1 MYQGGATLDVKAAND
16 KKIVS
21 IELTF
26 ANNHYYLAADS
37 GSLTAE
43 APVRTWTGEA
53 ANVKF
58 TSTGTD
64 KDHRAYVSAIKVVY
78 K

>member
-1 MYQGGATLDVKAAND
+1 MYQNGSLLNVTASNGKTIKQ
-16 KKIVS
+16 

-37 GSLTAE
+37 GSFTPEGAT
-43 APVRTWTGEA
+43 RTWSGSA

-64 KDHRAYVSAIKVVY
+64 KDHRAYVSAIKVIY
-78 K
+78 E